1 MDGRVRLKR
10 AGTSVRQREAALP
23 ASSAQPLAL
32 ALLSTAMAHLRL
44 QDAAAGDDATA
55 SNERLLR
62 LFDDVAPFVLPL
74 LPLDTRARAACARKA
89 WRAAAA
95 EPMLWAELDFE
106 RCAVRVTEAK
116 LLATLCSRAGPALR
130 SLRLSTA
137 TLRSTA
143 GAALLAAL
151 RDGGCIGVQRISVCG
166 GIISVLPAVA
176 LQLAAACP
184 ALEHMECQVV
194 SHGFAEAARV
204 AAALPGPLALSVADV
219 SVAGVRQD
227 DGFLRRLLQSSVV
240 YLDLSKWGLPA
251 AELAM
256 LFGALHENKT
266 LTELILNTSNA
277 GSAAAALSEALRV
290 NDTLTH
296 LNLGRC
302 GIDAAG
308 VVALAALRV
317 NSTLKSLGLEVNRVG
332 LSGAVALGR
341 ALHDNSTLTSLNL
354 RGNGIGNEGAAALG
368 QALRVNNTLT
378 QLNLSENEIDDDGAA
393 SLGEALHVNKSLA
406 MLELDRTGI
415 STDGFAALR
424 AACISPALKFI
435 ETYG

>member
-1 MDGRVRLKR
+1 
-10 AGTSVRQREAALP
+10 
-23 ASSAQPLAL
+23 
-32 ALLSTAMAHLRL
+32 MAHLQL

-55 SNERLLR
+55 SNDRLSR

-74 LPLDTRARAACARKA
+74 LPLDARARAACARKA
-89 WRAAAA
+89 WRTAAAD
-95 EPMLWAELDFE
+95 PSLWVELDLE
-106 RCAVRVTEAK
+106 RCATHVTD
-116 LLATLCSRAGPALR
+116 ATVAALCARAGPALR
-130 SLRLSTA
+130 SLRLGTVA
-137 TLRSTA
+137 LRSTA
-143 GAALLAAL
+143 DAALLAAL

-166 GIISVLPAVA
+166 GIISVLPAVG

-219 SVAGVRQD
+219 SVAGVRQE
-227 DGFLRRLLQSSVV
+227 DGFLRRLLQSSVAD
-240 YLDLSKWGLPA
+240 LDLSTWGLPS

-266 LTELILNTSNA
+266 LTALLLNTSNA

-290 NDTLTH
+290 NGTLVH
-296 LNLGRC
+296 LDLGDS

-308 VVALAALRV
+308 AAALAEALRV
-317 NSTLKSLGLEVNRVG
+317 NSTLQSLDLGFNPAG
-332 LSGAVALGR
+332 LSVGVAALSR
-341 ALHDNSTLTSLNL
+341 ALHNNSTLTWLNL

-378 QLNLSENEIDDDGAA
+378 ELNLSENAIDDDGVA
-393 SLGEALHVNKSLA
+393 SLGGALHVNRSLA
-406 MLELDRTGI
+406 MLELDQTGI
-415 STDGFAALR
+415 SADGFAALR
-424 AACISPALKFI
+424 AARISPALKI
-435 ETYG
+435 VETYGL